1 MFFLGMMVTERT
13 KKMEKSLKIAVVV
26 DKKCLFSRKRFLETK
41 MAKKHFLSILA
52 ASALILLGCSG
63 ENSVEVTSEV
73 LGPSVVPERVGPVS
87 QYGQL
92 MAGAPEGQGRIYGS
106 CEGVTA
112 GKEVQVRGMSL
123 YWSVGNKNAT
133 QFYTEDGIKAMVRD
147 MNIEIVRAAI
157 GTSENWGTKGYILD
171 SAKQQDMIRQ
181 VVNGAVKSD
190 IYVIFDWH
198 SHTATD
204 QIEDAK
210 RFFEHVASEYGNY
223 DNVIFEVFNEPKQQR
238 WDAIRDYADTIIN
251 VIRKYS
257 DNLILV
263 GNPYWDQTP
272 HSAIGNEVHDPLHNV
287 AYTFHYYA
295 NTHRIAGEGL
305 SAEKAMEAGLSV
317 FVSEWGTG
325 NADGGGTPD
334 LAKNSQWQDWVNQY
348 KLSAAN
354 WSASTINEG
363 TAAFVGASTM
373 DSLVLST
380 SGALVKEYLS
390 ASNPASYT
398 KCAAK

>member
-1 MFFLGMMVTERT
+1 
-13 KKMEKSLKIAVVV
+13 
-26 DKKCLFSRKRFLETK
+26 

-52 ASALILLGCSG
+52 ASALMLLGCSG

-92 MAGAPEGQGRIYGS
+92 MAGAPEGLGQIYGS
-106 CEGVTA
+106 CEGAVA

-123 YWSVGNKNAT
+123 YWSVGNKSAT
-133 QFYTEDGIKAMVRD
+133 QFYTEDGINAMVRD

-181 VVNGAVKSD
+181 VVNGAVKND

-198 SHTATD
+198 SHTATN

-210 RFFEHVASEYGNY
+210 RFFEHVASEYGQY

-272 HSAIGNEVHDPLHNV
+272 HNAIGNEVHDPLHNV

-295 NTHRIAGEGL
+295 NSHKIASEGL
-305 SAEKAMEAGLSV
+305 SAVKTMEAGLSV

-325 NADGGGTPD
+325 DSDGDGTPD

-354 WSASTINEG
+354 WSASTISEG
-363 TAAFVGASTM
+363 TAAFTAQSTM
-373 DSLVLST
+373 DSLVFST

-390 ASNPASYT
+390 TNPVSYS